1 MRGIISAW
9 TVAISEK
16 KQILPL
22 PLHCTQGQG
31 QDDSFCYFG
40 SLFCY
45 FGSLR
50 RPSIDFVVGK
60 ETAGPSTPLRFGRDD
75 NFREG
80 VLRNQFRWWVTGHHF
95 CWTDA

>member
-9 TVAISEK
+9 TVASSEK

-31 QDDSFCYFG
+31 QDDS
-40 SLFCY
+40 FCY